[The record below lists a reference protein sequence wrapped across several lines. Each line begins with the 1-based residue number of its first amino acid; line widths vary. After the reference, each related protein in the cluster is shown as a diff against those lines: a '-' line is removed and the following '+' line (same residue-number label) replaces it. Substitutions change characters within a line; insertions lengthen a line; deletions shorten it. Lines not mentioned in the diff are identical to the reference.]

1 MSILKNTFLVH
12 IEYLTNNFHHFHYRN
27 LSINYTG
34 LFPVAETTKG
44 FWYYI
49 DYIYKNILIFSG
61 TLLFFR
67 MIGKTTG
74 YHRKQAIII
83 FSGLLIP
90 WLGNIMALL
99 GISPYG
105 IDTNPFY
112 LAFAVP
118 IFGYAM
124 FRLRMFDIAPIARD
138 RIFEEMRDPVIVL
151 DRQNRIADYNTTAEN
166 LLPELRKDIT
176 GLFIHDVL
184 IDYSTFINKIISPDK
199 KKREVEFNRDGIA
212 GFYSVSTTKLFSKT
226 SRHIDFIIELHNITE
241 HKNLL
246 EKLHKMASIDA
257 LTQIYNRRFFME
269 LSLNEMKRMNRYQ
282 GSLSMLMIDID
293 FFKKVNDTY
302 GHPAGDLILKN
313 TAASFKIILRDSDI
327 PGRYGGEE
335 FTILLPETDAS
346 GAASIAE
353 RLREDVSSFENIY
366 KGVKINITVS
376 IGISHIKFDTPSDKN
391 DYVKILDS
399 LLCESDQAL
408 YQAKEQGRNQVQTYI
423 RP

>member
-1 MSILKNTFLVH
+1 MLF
-12 IEYLTNNFHHFHYRN
+12 TNNFHHFHYRD

-49 DYIYKNILIFSG
+49 DYIYKNILILSG

-83 FSGLLIP
+83 FTGSLIP
-90 WLGNIMALL
+90 LFGNIIASL
-99 GISPYG
+99 GMEPFG
-105 IDTNPFY
+105 IDINPFFI
-112 LAFAVP
+112 AFAVP
-118 IFGYAM
+118 IFWYAM

-151 DRQNRIADYNTTAEN
+151 DTQNRIADYNIAAEN

-184 IDYSTFINKIISPDK
+184 IDYSTFINKIISPE
-199 KKREVEFNRDGIA
+199 KREIEFNRDGIT
-212 GFYSVSTTKLFSKT
+212 GFFSISTTKVVSKT
-226 SRHIDFIIELHNITE
+226 SKHIGFIIELHDITE

-246 EKLHKMASIDA
+246 KKLHKMASIDA

-269 LSLNEMKRMNRYQ
+269 LGLSEMKRMNRYQ

-313 TAASFKIILRDSDI
+313 TAASFKIVLRDSDI

-353 RLREDVSSFENIY
+353 RLRANVSSFENIY

-399 LLCESDQAL
+399 LLYESDQAL
-408 YQAKEQGRNQVQTYI
+408 YKAKEQGRNQVQTYI
-423 RP
+423 KQ